1 MGLFQRKDQFSISK
15 QSFSV
20 GATKTLLFVGLG
32 NPGPEYSG
40 SRHNIGFECM
50 DAFYASRAVGEF
62 SNWVDETK
70 FKAQTSN
77 GNIDGTR
84 VILAKPTTY
93 MNLSGESVEL
103 ILNYFKIPVNNTI
116 VVYDDL
122 DINFGQIKTS
132 IGGSSAGHNGVQS
145 IIDKVGDNFIRLRV
159 GIGPKTPPQIDGA
172 DFVLAKFSDTEQS
185 QLTNLRQEVS
195 ANLTELIYNPSPQTE
210 VRSFLV

>member
-15 QSFSV
+15 QSFSI
-20 GATKTLLFVGLG
+20 GASKTLLFVGLG

-40 SRHNIGFECM
+40 SRHNIGFECI
-50 DAFYASRAVGEF
+50 DAFFANRAAGEL
-62 SNWVDETK
+62 SNWTDDAK
-70 FKAQTSN
+70 FKALTCS

-103 ILNYFKIPVNNTI
+103 ILNYYKIPVGSM
-116 VVYDDL
+116 VVVHDEL

-145 IIDKVGDNFIRLRV
+145 VMDKVGDGFIRLRI

-172 DFVLAKFSDTEQS
+172 DFVLAKFNIEEQA
-185 QLTNLRQEVS
+185 QLENLFKEVA